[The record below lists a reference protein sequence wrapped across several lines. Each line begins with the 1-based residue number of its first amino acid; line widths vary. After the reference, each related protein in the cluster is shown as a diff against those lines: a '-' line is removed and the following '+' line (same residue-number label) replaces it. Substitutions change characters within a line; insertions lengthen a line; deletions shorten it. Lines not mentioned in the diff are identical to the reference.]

1 MKMPRFLR
9 RSTPA
14 ELQLESQILSDE
26 GRTYFNQVLT
36 EYELLP
42 PLAAAT
48 ADELVLRKVAEAIR
62 MKRPEDRTCADLF
75 GLEIAV
81 TKLQDDW
88 ALRRGAWAIR
98 AKYRDLAGEKPYE
111 AYQNS
116 NPPDPK
122 TATVDELRSDTLQ
135 ILAEFHWIYAF
146 TPLREKIRSQLT
158 KQVFVLTAVLVVLA
172 LAIATYGYFR
182 LTIHPDRAQT
192 GIPIPILPVVIA
204 MGMIGGYISLQ
215 QRIQSVPSTGDPIM
229 NIAELSN
236 SQFSVFLSPISG
248 AVFAV
253 LLYIIFIAGLL
264 TGPLFPKISS
274 PIPKC
279 EGKPNEAAL
288 KLSRDTSLKSSATTV
303 ASGESG
309 NSIPTVSANANT
321 SEPEPCSD
329 TTDFTAF
336 VKQTG
341 PKTGVDFAM
350 LLVWAFIA
358 GFAERFVPDTID
370 RLISQAAKK

>member
-1 MKMPRFLR
+1 MKWPTFLR
-9 RSTPA
+9 RPTTA
-14 ELQLESQILSDE
+14 ELQLESQVLSDE

-42 PLAAAT
+42 LLAAAT
-48 ADELVLRKVAEAIR
+48 VDELALRKVADAIR
-62 MKRPEDRTCADLF
+62 MKNPEDRTCADLF

-81 TKLQDDW
+81 TKLQTDW
-88 ALRRGAWAIR
+88 SLRRGAWAIR
-98 AKYRDLAGEKPYE
+98 AKYRDLAGEKAYE
-111 AYQNS
+111 IYQTS

-122 TATVDELRSDTLQ
+122 TAAIDELKSDTLQ

-146 TPLREKIRSQLT
+146 APLREKIRSQLT
-158 KQVFVLTAVLVVLA
+158 KQVFIMTAALVVTA
-172 LAIATYGYFR
+172 LAIATYGYYR
-182 LTIHPDRAQT
+182 LTIHSDHGPT
-192 GIPIPILPVVIA
+192 GVSIPILPVVIA

-215 QRIQSVPSTGDPIM
+215 QRIQTVPATGDPIV
-229 NIAELSN
+229 NITELSN
-236 SQFSVFLSPISG
+236 SQFSVFLSPING

-253 LLYIIFIAGLL
+253 VLYIIFIAGLL

-279 EGKPNEAAL
+279 EDTANESTL
-288 KLSRDTSLKSSATTV
+288 KYPGVTSLKSPENV
-303 ASGESG
+303 AVSVESG
-309 NSIPTVSANANT
+309 NSIPATGKTKT
-321 SEPEPCSD
+321 SDTEPCSD

-336 VKQTG
+336 VKRTG
-341 PKTGVDFAM
+341 PKTGLDFAM